1 MAIMSA
7 LPPRTRQWSDLT
19 TTDFASLD
27 LNRTIAVLP
36 LGATEQHGPH
46 LPLSVDA
53 NLAHSMVQA
62 ATHLPPDL
70 PVLFLPVQRVGYSPE
85 HAAFAGT
92 LSLKAETVIHLWTD
106 IAERA
111 GQRRAQLVLFNTHG
125 GNTGLMDVVARDWRN
140 RLGML
145 VYSTS
150 WFNLPLLEADGKDA
164 MERFPAAEQR
174 FGVHGGQVE
183 TSMMLA
189 LKPRLVRQSR
199 FKSFASTSEQRARGY
214 PTLGNGRSAKLA
226 WAAQDL
232 NPGRRRRAA
241 AADLEDG
248 LALIDA
254 AGRALATLL
263 REVDRL
269 PANTLRPV

>member
-1 MAIMSA
+1 
-7 LPPRTRQWSDLT
+7 
-19 TTDFASLD
+19 
-27 LNRTIAVLP
+27 
-36 LGATEQHGPH
+36 
-46 LPLSVDA
+46 
-53 NLAHSMVQA
+53 
-62 ATHLPPDL
+62 
-70 PVLFLPVQRVGYSPE
+70 
-85 HAAFAGT
+85 
-92 LSLKAETVIHLWTD
+92 
-106 IAERA
+106 
-111 GQRRAQLVLFNTHG
+111 
-125 GNTGLMDVVARDWRN
+125 
-140 RLGML
+140 
-145 VYSTS
+145 
-150 WFNLPLLEADGKDA
+150 

-232 NPGRRRRAA
+232 NPEGAAGSAA

>member
-1 MAIMSA
+1 
-7 LPPRTRQWSDLT
+7 
-19 TTDFASLD
+19 
-27 LNRTIAVLP
+27 
-36 LGATEQHGPH
+36 
-46 LPLSVDA
+46 
-53 NLAHSMVQA
+53 
-62 ATHLPPDL
+62 
-70 PVLFLPVQRVGYSPE
+70 
-85 HAAFAGT
+85 
-92 LSLKAETVIHLWTD
+92 
-106 IAERA
+106 
-111 GQRRAQLVLFNTHG
+111 VLFNTHG

-199 FKSFASTSEQRARGY
+199 FKSFASTSEQRARDY

-232 NPGRRRRAA
+232 NPEG
-241 AADLEDG
+241 
-248 LALIDA
+248 A
-254 AGRALATLL
+254 AGAPPPPTWRTAW
-263 REVDRL
+263 
-269 PANTLRPV
+269 P